1 MTAALGASAPVASL
15 PRGVNSSQ
23 EATMTQALITDE
35 QRAQLLASSR
45 ATAEGQDIDPVPVV
59 KPFTPV
65 AHAT

>member
-1 MTAALGASAPVASL
+1 
-15 PRGVNSSQ
+15 
-23 EATMTQALITDE
+23 MTQALITDE